1 MTTGAYVT
9 VMSAT
14 VVIGKGAGTPLPT
27 AAAVQ
32 LVRTVVDTSLHL
44 PGMFELTFF
53 DRSADVLTA
62 GGLKIGTVVQVRG
75 TGLGEATARPLL
87 TGEITALEG
96 QYEGAGRYTLVR
108 GYDLGHRLQRAR
120 RTRTFVNMTDSDVAA
135 RLAREAG
142 LTETAIEPSGT
153 AHVHIGQCDQTDWDF
168 LSQRAREIGY
178 ELSTGD
184 GVFRFRKA
192 STIATATGTPVAL
205 DFGVNMWAF
214 RPRVTAGNLT
224 PEVEV
229 RVWDPL
235 QAKVIASTAA
245 TNSGAATLTG
255 TKPAT
260 LASTFAGTPTAPE
273 PPAQR
278 SPAVGDLGPA
288 PGTTTHVLYDR
299 PLAVG
304 AAINSAGEQ
313 TAAALAEHLA
323 STFAEADGETAGT
336 PTINAGVV
344 VSVSGV
350 PDPFAGSWLVTAA
363 HHVFDLADGG
373 YVTRFVASG
382 RQERSLLGLTSI
394 GGTTRSAPAR
404 LPGVYCAIVTNNND
418 PQHLARVKVALPWLS
433 PDYESDWAS
442 VVQFGAGPASGAM
455 FLPEVGDEVLVGFE
469 FADPRRAYV
478 FGGIVNNRTAFS
490 LGGQPIKA
498 TGMVGQVI
506 RRGFVSGAG
515 NQLVFHDELPPGDAK
530 GPPIASDI
538 VLGTGDGGLALAID
552 QTAGT
557 VTLTCKPTEP
567 ASKSRAGTLTIQCGN
582 AGTINIATGEGGTV
596 TVDGGAT
603 LNLKAKESIKIESAG
618 EVAIKGAR
626 ITLN

>member
-1 MTTGAYVT
+1 
-9 VMSAT
+9 MSAA
-14 VVIGKGAGTPLPT
+14 VVIGKGAGTPLAKD
-27 AAAVQ
+27 AAAQ

-53 DRSADVLTA
+53 DRDADVLTV
-62 GGLKIGTVVQVRG
+62 GGLRIGTVVQVRG
-75 TGLGEATARPLL
+75 AGLDESTEGLL
-87 TGEITALEG
+87 LIGEITALEG
-96 QYEGAGRYTLVR
+96 RYEKAGRYTLVR

-120 RTRTFVNMTDSDVAA
+120 RTRTFVNMTDSDIAA

-142 LTETAIEPSGT
+142 LTETVIEASGT

-178 ELSTGD
+178 ELAAGD

-192 STIATATGTPVAL
+192 STIGTATGTPVDL
-205 DFGVNMWAF
+205 TYGGNLWEF

-229 RVWDPL
+229 RVWDPV

-245 TNSGAATLTG
+245 THSGTATLDA
-255 TKPAT
+255 KPAI
-260 LASTFAGTPTAPE
+260 LARTFAGTPSAPE

-278 SPAVGDLGPA
+278 APAVGDLGPA
-288 PGTTTHVLYDR
+288 PGITAHVLYDR

-304 AAINSAGEQ
+304 AAISSAGEQ

-336 PTINAGVV
+336 TKLNAGVV
-344 VSVSGV
+344 VRVSGV
-350 PDPFAGSWLVTAA
+350 PAPFTGSWLVTAA
-363 HHVFDLADGG
+363 HHVFDLDDGG
-373 YVTRFVASG
+373 YLTRFVASG

-404 LPGVYCAIVTNNND
+404 LPGVYCAVVTNNND

-433 PDYESDWAS
+433 PDYESDWAA
-442 VVQFGAGPASGAM
+442 VVQFGAGAASGAM

-469 FADPRRAYV
+469 FADPRRPYV
-478 FGGIVNNRTAFS
+478 FGGIVNNRTQFS
-490 LGGQPIKA
+490 LGGPAIRS

-515 NQLVFHDELPPGDAK
+515 NRLVFHDELPPGDADA
-530 GPPIASDI
+530 PPTASDI
-538 VLGTGDGGLALAID
+538 VLGTGDGALGLAID

-557 VTLTCKPTEP
+557 ITLTCKPTEP
-567 ASKSRAGTLTIQCGN
+567 ASRSPAGTLTIQCGN
-582 AGTINIATGEGGTV
+582 AGTINIATGEGGSV
-596 TVDGGAT
+596 NIDGGAT
-603 LNLKAKESIKIESAG
+603 LSLKAKESVKIESTG